1 MQVVKAFYYPCY
13 KIQVSDKN
21 VVSEN
26 HLKYKQIDLLGFLSM
41 CVDMETDFLND
52 DTISYVITVLFIVI
66 RFLECLA
73 CFNTLFL

>member
-21 VVSEN
+21 AVSEN

-52 DTISYVITVLFIVI
+52 TISYVITVLFIVI